1 MNLFTLIYFGETLN
15 TQVGSKLE
23 DMIPTMKAGRHIKES
38 FKVRGIWA
46 QPPAAHEANT

>member
-1 MNLFTLIYFGETLN
+1 MTFGRPPLK

-38 FKVRGIWA
+38 FKVRGAWA
-46 QPPAAHEANT
+46 TTFSVTNMKPILEG